1 MALFKAL
8 RGDSSRI
15 STQTTP
21 FHDGYVYLTTDDGG
35 FFVDA
40 ATADG
45 NQRIRI
51 NPKSKSI
58 QATLLASGWANGEQT
73 LSLDGVTA
81 QTNGF
86 IGLTH
91 SISDEALTAAK
102 SAELFVSGQ
111 GDGTIT
117 IAVSGDT
124 PTVDIPVVAIVLH

>member
-1 MALFKAL
+1 M
-8 RGDSSRI
+8 
-15 STQTTP
+15 
-21 FHDGYVYLTTDDGG
+21 
-35 FFVDA
+35 DA